1 MLNLR
6 KMQASEYS
14 AFCAYFIEDYAA
26 EIADNYDHS
35 KEHAV
40 SLAEKDLQS
49 SLPDGLG
56 TKDHI
61 LLCIE
66 LDGIELDGIED
77 KGIKSSEF
85 DKPQVIGYLWHCIN
99 ETAVTTFIYDF
110 YIFKSY
116 RSKGY
121 GKLAIAALEKSLAEL
136 AIKQIKL
143 RVAYQNKRALAL
155 YQEVGFMI
163 TGYNMSKN
171 LL

>member
-6 KMQASEYS
+6 KMKASEYI
-14 AFCAYFIEDYAA
+14 AFSDYFIEDYAT
-26 EIADNYDHS
+26 EIANNYGHS

-40 SLAEKDLQS
+40 SLAEKDLQR
-49 SLPDGLG
+49 SLPEGID
-56 TKDHI
+56 TKDHV

-66 LDGIELDGIED
+66 VDGIEVDGIE
-77 KGIKSSEF
+77 SSEF
-85 DKPQVIGYLWHCIN
+85 DKTKAVGYLWHCIN
-99 ETAVTTFIYDF
+99 KTDATTFIYDF

-143 RVAYQNKRALAL
+143 RVAYHNKRALAL